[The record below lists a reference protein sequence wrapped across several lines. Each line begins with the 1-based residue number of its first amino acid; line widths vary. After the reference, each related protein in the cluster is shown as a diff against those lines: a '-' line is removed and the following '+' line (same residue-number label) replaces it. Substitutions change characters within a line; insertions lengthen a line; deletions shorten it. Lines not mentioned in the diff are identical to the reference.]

1 MTWVIGNGQSRQNV
15 KLDKLQGSIVGCNAL
30 CRDFVA
36 DHLVCADRRMVRE
49 ALTTDSPRI
58 YTRTDWIHEFKKEPR
73 VNTVPKLPYKGKER
87 ADDPFQ
93 WGSGPYAVLVGAL
106 TLSNKVNLLGFDLY
120 SETKNINNIYKG
132 TQNYNKEDYR
142 AVDPRYWIHQIGK
155 VFKHHK
161 AKQFII
167 YQKDGWELPK
177 AWNYPNVSLDKISK
191 II

>member
-1 MTWVIGNGQSRQNV
+1 
-15 KLDKLQGSIVGCNAL
+15 
-30 CRDFVA
+30 
-36 DHLVCADRRMVRE
+36 MVRE

-58 YTRTDWIHEFKKEPR
+58 YTRADWIHEFKKETR
-73 VNTVPKLPYKGKER
+73 VNTVPELPYKGKER
-87 ADDPFQ
+87 PDQPFQ

>member
-1 MTWVIGNGQSRQNV
+1 M
-15 KLDKLQGSIVGCNAL
+15 
-30 CRDFVA
+30 
-36 DHLVCADRRMVRE
+36 
-49 ALTTDSPRI
+49 
-58 YTRTDWIHEFKKEPR
+58 
-73 VNTVPKLPYKGKER
+73 
-87 ADDPFQ
+87 
-93 WGSGPYAVLVGAL
+93 VGAL